1 MASFETIYRIPS
13 SHVLRTESH
22 SYGDGVP
29 DSSSHVEYDDRGQY
43 VARNERRAHPNE
55 DGRRSS
61 DGRKKFAIDR
71 VLVAFKDG
79 LS

>member
-22 SYGDGVP
+22 SRIGGVP
-29 DSSSHVEYDDRGQY
+29 DSRSHVEYDDRGHF
-43 VARNERRAHPNE
+43 VARDERRAHTNE

-61 DGRKKFAIDR
+61 DGWKKFAIDGA
-71 VLVAFKDG
+71 LVAFKDG